1 MPLQPFPVVEVLRT
15 AAGLG
20 ARHARLFLAVALIG
34 TVPVWIV
41 LTLTAPFFELPA
53 PATDEPFPNAAARSA
68 LAVMLLRALVLSL
81 CTYWASGVAA
91 YFVVRTLRGTAPT
104 LLAAVQQAS
113 RRIGYVLVAS
123 FLMSL
128 LVTLGFLLMVVPGA
142 ALWLMFWVAT
152 PAAIVEGR
160 FASALRRSYALTD
173 GHKWELLGL
182 LAVLLLVSLPPAMG
196 ITIAIG
202 TTIPVALPIVGA
214 FVQVALWTLW
224 GAVSAVSYY
233 RLRTLAEGGAE

>member
-1 MPLQPFPVVEVLRT
+1 MLGLLPCRLCLTGSVGAVGAFDNAVELRPLRGSTSGGRPRDSPFPT
-15 AAGLG
+15 
-20 ARHARLFLAVALIG
+20 
-34 TVPVWIV
+34 
-41 LTLTAPFFELPA
+41 FE
-53 PATDEPFPNAAARSA
+53 ARSA
-68 LAVMLLRALVLSL
+68 LVVMLLRGLVLSL

-104 LLAAVQQAS
+104 LPTALQQAS
-113 RRIGYVLVAS
+113 RRSGYVLVAS

-128 LVTLGFLLMVVPGA
+128 LVTLGFLLMVIPGI

-160 FASALRRSYALTD
+160 FASALRRSYALTH

-182 LAVLLLVSLPPAMG
+182 LAILLLVSLPPALA

-202 TTIPVALPIVGA
+202 TTFPIALPVVGA

-233 RLRTLAEGGAE
+233 RLRTLVEGAA

>member
-1 MPLQPFPVVEVLRT
+1 M
-15 AAGLG
+15 
-20 ARHARLFLAVALIG
+20 
-34 TVPVWIV
+34 
-41 LTLTAPFFELPA
+41 
-53 PATDEPFPNAAARSA
+53 
-68 LAVMLLRALVLSL
+68 LSL

-104 LLAAVQQAS
+104 LPTALQQAS
-113 RRIGYVLVAS
+113 RRSGYVLVAS
-123 FLMSL
+123 FLTSL
-128 LVTLGFLLMVVPGA
+128 LVTLGFLLMVIPGI

-160 FASALRRSYALTD
+160 FASALRRSYTLTN

-182 LAVLLLVSLPPAMG
+182 LAILLLVSLPPAMG

-202 TTIPVALPIVGA
+202 ITFPIASLIVGA

-233 RLRTLAEGGAE
+233 RLRTLAEGAVD